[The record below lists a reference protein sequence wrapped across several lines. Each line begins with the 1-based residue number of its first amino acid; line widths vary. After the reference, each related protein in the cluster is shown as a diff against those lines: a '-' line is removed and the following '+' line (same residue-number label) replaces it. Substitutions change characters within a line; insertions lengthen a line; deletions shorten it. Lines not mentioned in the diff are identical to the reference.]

1 VCLPAIGVAAV
12 FVAGVRRR
20 LTSTDDDEM
29 TFWLRRGAVAG
40 LLAAAAQS
48 CVEFS
53 LQMPGNAVLFVVL
66 AAMALH
72 RPRSGTHAYRV

>member
-1 VCLPAIGVAAV
+1 
-12 FVAGVRRR
+12 
-20 LTSTDDDEM
+20 
-29 TFWLRRGAVAG
+29 VAG

-53 LQMPGNAVLFVVL
+53 LQMPGNAALFVVL